1 MRYDKR
7 LWLIINFQD
16 IFPCERIISVKEL
29 SPGYDDHASDVW
41 RVKTEKREVIVR
53 ASGIENVRCAGVFFK
68 SLNILFGIDPTNVFA
83 MEVINNTLSSLNG
96 FAYPKILE
104 KHKMDREYAVVELL
118 EGATLDSFK
127 GLSDNEL
134 RKFGSNLAKIHSYK
148 MNYWGNPDGT
158 FMIGKDNVNNH
169 VIRCMKEII
178 NEFYLDNHK
187 IVQYLPQIEQILLDM
202 PAPEFLSYVL
212 VDMDPSQFLAAN
224 GVITGLVDTEAYVI
238 APRELD
244 FIALEYVLDRRSAE
258 LISKGYEA
266 VLPIPDLKSVRTGYR
281 YLYRL
286 IEIQGDDDID
296 DWLSQPILF

>member
-1 MRYDKR
+1 M
-7 LWLIINFQD
+7 INFQD
-16 IFPCERIISVKEL
+16 IFPRERIISIKEL

-53 ASGIENVRCAGVFFK
+53 ASGIENVKCTGAFFK

-83 MEVINNTLSSLNG
+83 MEAINNTLSGLNA
-96 FAYPKILE
+96 FVYPKILE
-104 KHKMDREYAVVELL
+104 KHKIDREYAVVELL
-118 EGATLDSFK
+118 QGATLDSFVV
-127 GLSDNEL
+127 LSDNEL

-148 MNYWGNPDGT
+148 MNYWGNPVGT
-158 FMIGKDNVNNH
+158 FMIGIDNVNNH
-169 VIRCMKEII
+169 VIRSMKEIV
-178 NEFYLDNHK
+178 NEFYLDNYK
-187 IVQYLPQIEQILLDM
+187 IVNYLPQMEQILCKI
-202 PAPEFLSYVL
+202 PAPEYSSFVL
-212 VDMDPSQFLAAN
+212 VDIDPSQFLSAN

-258 LISKGYEA
+258 LISEGYEA
-266 VLPIPDLKSVRTGYR
+266 VLSIPDLKSVRTVYR

-296 DWLSQPILF
+296 DWLSRPTLF